1 MSPADKILDVAI
13 VGAGP
18 AGLGLAVML
27 RNLGVQRVGVLERER
42 VGASLRRW
50 PRETRFIT
58 PSFYGNPFGL
68 PDLNT
73 VTPTTSPADLIGIEH
88 PSGED
93 YAHYLAALVA
103 HHRLQVAETC
113 AVNALTPLGPRA
125 DGLFQLD
132 TSRGKLLARHVVWA
146 AGEFGSPDYQP
157 FPGATLCRHYADIR
171 SFAEL
176 PGEERLVIGGFES
189 ALDAACHLVAAGKT
203 VRVLG
208 PRATWELPEDS
219 DPSVILTPYTRQRV
233 LAARA
238 TGRLDL
244 VSGVRVTRVDFDD
257 VSQSHLIVT
266 DDGRTWPARFPPI
279 LGTGFSKGGGARQI
293 APLFDWTDTGF
304 PLLTADDESTLT
316 PGLFLVGPH
325 VRHDK
330 IIFCFIYKFRQRFA
344 VVARALATRLE
355 LDPTPLEELR
365 AKGFFLDDLS
375 CCLAT
380 CEC

>member
-1 MSPADKILDVAI
+1 MSPADKILDVVI

-27 RNLGVQRVGVLERER
+27 QNLGVQRVGILERER

-93 YAHYLAALVA
+93 YAHYLTALVA

-113 AVNALTPLGPRA
+113 AVNALIPLGPRA
-125 DGLFQLD
+125 EGFFQLD
-132 TSRGKLLARHVVWA
+132 TSRGKLIARHVVWA

-157 FPGATLCRHYADIR
+157 FPGATRCRHYADIR

-203 VRVLG
+203 VRVLS
-208 PRATWELPEDS
+208 PRATWELPEAS

-257 VSQSHLIVT
+257 VSQSHLVVT

-279 LGTGFSKGGGARQI
+279 LGTGFIKGGGARQI
-293 APLFDWTDTGF
+293 APLFEWTDTGF

-344 VVARALATRLE
+344 VVARALATRLD
-355 LDPTPLEELR
+355 LDPTPLEKLR